1 MAIRDGILP
10 EFDHEMQNTRKTLER
25 VPEGKAEF
33 KPHEKS
39 MALDRLAGH
48 VAELPGFA
56 TVIISRDSLEA
67 QPADP
72 SQRRVPLKMTSRK
85 QLLEEFDKNAAAG
98 RAAIAGVS
106 DEELMKPWS
115 LLVNGKALVTQPKV
129 AVLRAFMMNH
139 LIHHRAQLGVY
150 LRLNDVPVPSIYGP
164 SADEQVFGPPD
175 AKSETAK
182 GGTA

>member
-1 MAIRDGILP
+1 MPIRDGILP
-10 EFDHEMQNTRKTLER
+10 EFDHEMANTRKTLER

-56 TVIISRDSLEA
+56 TMIISRESLEA

-72 SQRRVPLKMTSRK
+72 SQRLVPLKMTSRK
-85 QLLEEFDKNAAAG
+85 QVLEEFDKNVAAA

-106 DEELMKPWS
+106 DEALMKTWS
-115 LLVNGKALVTQPKV
+115 FTVGGKPIFTMPRVAALRSFV
-129 AVLRAFMMNH
+129 MNH
-139 LIHHRAQLGVY
+139 LVHHRAQLGVY

-164 SADEQVFGPPD
+164 SADEQVFGTAD
-175 AKSETAK
+175 TKGETAK
-182 GGTA
+182 GGTT